1 MFTKILIIGGA
12 GFIGSNLAKKISLTH
27 EVTVLDNLS
36 SGFRENLKSSNIKFI
51 KCDLLDLK
59 KLKKITRGFKV
70 IFHLAA
76 NADIRFNLQ
85 DRYKALEQNAICT
98 FNVLEAMK
106 YNKIKRI
113 IFSSTGSVYG
123 DTKIFPTPEN
133 VPIPNQTSL
142 YAASKLYCESLIQSY
157 CEAFGF
163 QAWIFRFASI
173 LGPHYSHGHV
183 FDFIKQL
190 KKNKKKLK
198 ILGDGNQRKTYLHV
212 DDCINAMILALK
224 KNNKKINVYNLAT
237 PQSITVKN
245 SIKIIT
251 NTMKLNPKKIFTGGK
266 QGWVGDQKI
275 VSLDIKKIK
284 KLGWKN
290 KISIEDGIEDTA
302 KWILKNKWILNK
314 RK

>member
-1 MFTKILIIGGA
+1 MFTKILITGGA

-190 KKNKKKLK
+190 SFP
-198 ILGDGNQRKTYLHV
+198 IAIGR
-212 DDCINAMILALK
+212 
-224 KNNKKINVYNLAT
+224 
-237 PQSITVKN
+237 
-245 SIKIIT
+245 
-251 NTMKLNPKKIFTGGK
+251 
-266 QGWVGDQKI
+266 
-275 VSLDIKKIK
+275 
-284 KLGWKN
+284 
-290 KISIEDGIEDTA
+290 
-302 KWILKNKWILNK
+302 
-314 RK
+314 